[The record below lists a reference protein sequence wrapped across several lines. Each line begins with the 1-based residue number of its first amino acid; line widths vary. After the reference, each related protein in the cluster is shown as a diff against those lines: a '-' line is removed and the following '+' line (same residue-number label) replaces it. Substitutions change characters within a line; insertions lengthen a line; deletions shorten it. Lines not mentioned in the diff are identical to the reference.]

1 MYALA
6 DQALRNLTS
15 FRENQCIII
24 TGESGSG
31 KTEVSTTRL
40 LPCGRRSPS

>member
-31 KTEVSTTRL
+31 KTEVSRTRL
-40 LPCGRRSPS
+40 RLCGRRRPS